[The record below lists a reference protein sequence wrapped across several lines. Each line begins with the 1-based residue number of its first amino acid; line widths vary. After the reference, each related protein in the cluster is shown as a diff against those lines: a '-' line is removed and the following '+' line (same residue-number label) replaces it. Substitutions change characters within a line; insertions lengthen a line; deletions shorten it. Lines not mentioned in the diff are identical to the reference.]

1 MKILDSNN
9 NVILEEEY
17 DLMMGELVDEKLFIA
32 HHPAQEFVKEEGHYE
47 TIREFANGGKTVQ
60 WVVDVPGQEE
70 VAAWDEYED
79 IKRLVPWS
87 DAKKALFEIDILK
100 DKLQSTDYNILKIV
114 EGAARIEDMTEVIA
128 QRAEW
133 RQRINELQ
141 VLYNI

>member
-1 MKILDSNN
+1 MKILDGNN
-9 NVILEEEY
+9 NIILEEEY
-17 DLMMGELVDEKLFIA
+17 DLMMGELVDEKLFVA
-32 HHPAQEFVKEEGHYE
+32 HHPAQEFIKEEGHYE

-133 RQRINELQ
+133 RKRINELQ